1 MPPHQDEIDTDCSS
15 SSRMCVARC
24 GTLVTQPSVTAPPR
38 TPTQLQRLALSAA
51 DQPAALQH
59 SAAPAAALDN
69 RDYDTDTEASSRRL
83 EAAVGEVYIL
93 NRPRAGSHSH
103 PASAPAALLISC
115 RKVSPNGLLNNKKV
129 QPRSLHINLLILRM
143 G

>member
-1 MPPHQDEIDTDCSS
+1 
-15 SSRMCVARC
+15 MCVARC

-83 EAAVGEVYIL
+83 EAVVGEVYIL
-93 NRPRAGSHSH
+93 NRLQARTRTLPR
-103 PASAPAALLISC
+103 
-115 RKVSPNGLLNNKKV
+115 
-129 QPRSLHINLLILRM
+129 PRQLC
-143 G
+143 